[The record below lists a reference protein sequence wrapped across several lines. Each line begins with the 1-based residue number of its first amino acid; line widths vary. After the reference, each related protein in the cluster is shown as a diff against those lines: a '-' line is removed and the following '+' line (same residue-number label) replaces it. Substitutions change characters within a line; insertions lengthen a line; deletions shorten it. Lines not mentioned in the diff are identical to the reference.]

1 MTGGSMSLRNAWRYL
16 VAFAAALPRR
26 IFEDRLT
33 QSAGSLTYTTLLAMV
48 PLVVVTLAL
57 STAFPAFD
65 RLIGELQTYLLNN
78 LLPKAKGI
86 DSAVRQLNSF
96 AAGASR
102 LTGVGLIV
110 LGVTAVML
118 MLTIDDVM
126 NRIFRVERKR
136 SLAQRIT
143 MYWAVLTLGP
153 ILIGAGIS
161 MTSALAAQALGLLNL
176 GMLVRTALGLFPF
189 VLTWAALAAL
199 YILVPN
205 RQVPLR
211 HALAGG
217 LMAGIAFE
225 LAKRVF
231 ASYVTQI
238 PAYTL
243 IYGASAAL
251 FTFLIWVYLSWL
263 IVLVGA
269 TFTATL
275 VEPDAPRRL
284 A

>member
-1 MTGGSMSLRNAWRYL
+1 MMLKNAWRYL

-33 QSAGSLTYTTLLAMV
+33 QSAGSLTYTTLLAFV
-48 PLVVVTLAL
+48 PLLVVALAL
-57 STAFPAFD
+57 STAFPVFD
-65 RLIGELQTYLLNN
+65 RAITELQTYLLSNF
-78 LLPKAKGI
+78 LPKAKGVETVI
-86 DSAVRQLNSF
+86 RQLNSF
-96 AAGASR
+96 AAGAGK

-118 MLTIDDVM
+118 MLTVDDVM

-136 SLAQRIT
+136 SFAQRVAT
-143 MYWAVLTLGP
+143 YWAVLTLGP
-153 ILIGAGIS
+153 VLIGAGIS
-161 MTSALAAQALGLLNL
+161 MTSALAVHSLGLLNL
-176 GMLVRTALGLFPF
+176 GAFAQTALGVLPF
-189 VLTWAALAAL
+189 LLTWAALTSL

-205 RQVPLR
+205 RPVPLR

-217 LMAGIAFE
+217 LLAGIAFE
-225 LAKRVF
+225 LGKRGF
-231 ASYVTQI
+231 AFYVSGMSSY
-238 PAYTL
+238 AL

-275 VEPDAPRRL
+275 IEPTAPRRTL
-284 A
+284 S

>member
-1 MTGGSMSLRNAWRYL
+1 MMLKNAWRYFA
-16 VAFAAALPRR
+16 AFAAALPRR

-65 RLIGELQTYLLNN
+65 RLIGELQTYLLSNF
-78 LLPKAKGI
+78 LPKAKGI
-86 DSAVRQLNSF
+86 DSAIRQLNSF
-96 AAGASR
+96 AAGASK

-136 SLAQRIT
+136 ALAQRIT

-153 ILIGAGIS
+153 VLIGAGIS
-161 MTSALAAQALGLLNL
+161 MTSALTVSSLGMLNLNAFTQTALGLL
-176 GMLVRTALGLFPF
+176 PF
-189 VLTWAALAAL
+189 VLTWAALVAL

-205 RQVPLR
+205 RQVPIR
-211 HALAGG
+211 HALAGS
-217 LMAGIAFE
+217 LLAGIVFE
-225 LAKRVF
+225 IAKRVF

-251 FTFLIWVYLSWL
+251 FTFLIWVYVSWL

-275 VEPDAPRRL
+275 VEPAAPKRPL
-284 A
+284 

>member
-1 MTGGSMSLRNAWRYL
+1 MMLKNAWRYFA
-16 VAFAAALPRR
+16 AFAAALPRR

-65 RLIGELQTYLLNN
+65 RVIGELQTYLLSNF
-78 LLPKAKGI
+78 LPKAKGI
-86 DSAVRQLNSF
+86 DSAIRQLNNF
-96 AAGASR
+96 AAGASK

-118 MLTIDDVM
+118 MLTVDDVM
-126 NRIFRVERKR
+126 QRVFRVERKR
-136 SLAQRIT
+136 SLAQRIA

-153 ILIGAGIS
+153 VLIGAGIS
-161 MTSALAAQALGLLNL
+161 MTSALAVHSLGFLNLDSFVQTVLGLL
-176 GMLVRTALGLFPF
+176 PF
-189 VLTWAALAAL
+189 VLTWVALAAL

-205 RQVPLR
+205 RTVPLR
-211 HALAGG
+211 HAFTGALLAGIVFE
-217 LMAGIAFE
+217 MA
-225 LAKRVF
+225 KQVF
-231 ASYVTQI
+231 ASYVTKI

-275 VEPDAPRRL
+275 VEPDAPKRAL
-284 A
+284 

>member
-1 MTGGSMSLRNAWRYL
+1 MILKNGWRYL
-16 VAFAAALPRR
+16 AAFAAALPRR

-65 RLIGELQTYLLNN
+65 RIIGELQTYLLSNF
-78 LLPKAKGI
+78 LPKAKGI
-86 DSAVRQLNSF
+86 DSAIRQLNSF

-110 LGVTAVML
+110 LGLTAVML
-118 MLTIDDVM
+118 MLTVDDVM

-153 ILIGAGIS
+153 VLIGAGIS
-161 MTSALAAQALGLLNL
+161 MTSALAVQSLGLLNL
-176 GMLVRTALGLFPF
+176 DSFVQYALGLLPF
-189 VLTWAALAAL
+189 LLTWVALAAL

-205 RQVPLR
+205 RSVPLR
-211 HALAGG
+211 HALTGA
-217 LMAGIAFE
+217 LLAGIVFE
-225 LAKRVF
+225 IAKRVF

-275 VEPDAPRRL
+275 VEPDAPKRAL
-284 A
+284 

>member
-1 MTGGSMSLRNAWRYL
+1 MSFRNAWRYL
-16 VAFAAALPRR
+16 VTFAAALPRR

-65 RLIGELQTYLLNN
+65 RIIGELQTYLLNN
-78 LLPKAKGI
+78 FLPKAKGI
-86 DSAVRQLNSF
+86 DAAIRQLNSF
-96 AAGASR
+96 AAGASK

-110 LGVTAVML
+110 LGLTAVML

-136 SLAQRIT
+136 ALAQRIT

-153 ILIGAGIS
+153 VLIGAGIS

-176 GMLVRTALGLFPF
+176 NSFLQTVLGLLPF
-189 VLTWAALAAL
+189 LLTWMALAAL

-205 RQVPLR
+205 RSVRLR
-211 HALAGG
+211 HALTGA
-217 LMAGIAFE
+217 LLAGIVFE
-225 LAKRVF
+225 IAKRVF
-231 ASYVTQI
+231 AGYVTQI

-275 VEPDAPRRL
+275 VEPDAPKRAL
-284 A
+284 

>member
-1 MTGGSMSLRNAWRYL
+1 MMLKNAWRYL

-26 IFEDRLT
+26 LFEDRLT
-33 QSAGSLTYTTLLAMV
+33 QAAGSLTYTTLLSIV

-57 STAFPAFD
+57 STAFPALD
-65 RLIGELQTYLLNN
+65 RVIGDLQNYLLSNF
-78 LLPKAKGI
+78 LPKATGI
-86 DSAVRQLNSF
+86 DTVVKQVNTF
-96 AAGASR
+96 ASGVGK
-102 LTGVGLIV
+102 LTGVGLVV

-136 SLAQRIT
+136 SLAQRIV

-161 MTSALAAQALGLLNL
+161 MTSALAVHSLGLLNL
-176 GMLVRTALGLFPF
+176 SAFTQTALGVLPF
-189 VLTWAALAAL
+189 LLTWAALVAL

-205 RQVPLR
+205 RHVPLGR
-211 HALAGG
+211 ALAGG
-217 LMAGIAFE
+217 LLAGAAIE
-225 LAKRVF
+225 IAKRSF
-231 ASYVTQI
+231 AQFVSGF
-238 PAYTL
+238 PGYTL
-243 IYGASAAL
+243 IYGAFAAL
-251 FTFLIWVYLSWL
+251 FTFLVWVYLSWL

-275 VEPDAPRRL
+275 VEPTAPVPRKPL